1 MDGRALGLS
10 MEQLGTLFANIE
22 DIYEFSRS
30 GTGGGHKG
38 TGAVAGEGLCPHSG
52 PVKAGV

>member
-10 MEQLGTLFANIE
+10 MEQVGTLFANIE

-30 GTGGGHKG
+30 GTGGDHKETG
-38 TGAVAGEGLCPHSG
+38 CCGRGGAVS
-52 PVKAGV
+52 

>member
-38 TGAVAGEGLCPHSG
+38 TGCCGRGGAVS
-52 PVKAGV
+52 